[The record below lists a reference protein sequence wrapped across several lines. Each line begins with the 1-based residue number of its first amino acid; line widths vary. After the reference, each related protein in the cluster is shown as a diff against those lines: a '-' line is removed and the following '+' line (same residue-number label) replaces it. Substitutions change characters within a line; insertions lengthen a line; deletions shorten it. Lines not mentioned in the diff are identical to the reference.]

1 MLVGFDR
8 TDGDTEFLPTRP
20 TDSCAINKDGGML
33 TGKEDAERNHHAR
46 LDRVCPIDTPAIERQ
61 IPSGAGPFKVV
72 TGVVH
77 RTVNGKPAE

>member
-1 MLVGFDR
+1 
-8 TDGDTEFLPTRP
+8 
-20 TDSCAINKDGGML
+20 
-33 TGKEDAERNHHAR
+33 
-46 LDRVCPIDTPAIERQ
+46 VCPIDTPAIERQ